1 MLVDL
6 EWAFYEIKKSVDLLA
21 QINRLALRGYFVEV
35 SQIIEDALID
45 GDIPE
50 EELWVYERIYDEL
63 T

>member
-1 MLVDL
+1 MVDL

-50 EELWVYERIYDEL
+50 EELWVYERIYDEI

>member
-1 MLVDL
+1 MVDL

-50 EELWVYERIYDEL
+50 EELWVYERIYNEL

>member
-1 MLVDL
+1 MVDL

>member
-1 MLVDL
+1 MIDL

>member
-1 MLVDL
+1 MVDL

-50 EELWVYERIYDEL
+50 EELWVYEKIYNEL

>member
-1 MLVDL
+1 M
-6 EWAFYEIKKSVDLLA
+6 DLLA

-45 GDIPE
+45 GHIPE